1 MSKDPF
7 HIDWS
12 NTDFNDHEAVKAIL
26 YHLVNLVEAL
36 HRENL
41 ALKAENQRLKD
52 ENNRLKGE
60 KGKPD
65 IKPRSPIKKDEL
77 DKNPGP
83 KKEWKK
89 QSKLN
94 KVKPPHPSGWGIV
107 KGIDSII
114 YPFIPVLPHGAFWVG
129 W

>member
-1 MSKDPF
+1 MLLENPF
-7 HIDWS
+7 HIDLS
-12 NTDFNDHEAVKAIL
+12 TIDFNDPRAVRAL
-26 YHLVNLVEAL
+26 VEHLCNLVETL

-65 IKPRSPIKKDEL
+65 IKPKSSPKKDEV
-77 DKNPGP
+77 KREPEP

-89 QSKLN
+89 ETKLD
-94 KVKPPHPSGWGIV
+94 KVK
-107 KGIDSII
+107 IDDIKPI
-114 YPFIPVLPHGAFWVG
+114 KYEGPLPDDA
-129 W
+129 